1 MRKPN
6 AKYVELYENGNR
18 DTESHNHN
26 DARSVVTSTSVSTSA
41 SRRRSVDRAIAP
53 HIVCHVAKP
62 CIIKSALCTSDHKI
76 VAGLAC

>member
-1 MRKPN
+1 MRKPH

-26 DARSVVTSTSVSTSA
+26 DARSVVTSTSTSA

>member
-1 MRKPN
+1 MRKPH

-26 DARSVVTSTSVSTSA
+26 DARSVFTSTSASA